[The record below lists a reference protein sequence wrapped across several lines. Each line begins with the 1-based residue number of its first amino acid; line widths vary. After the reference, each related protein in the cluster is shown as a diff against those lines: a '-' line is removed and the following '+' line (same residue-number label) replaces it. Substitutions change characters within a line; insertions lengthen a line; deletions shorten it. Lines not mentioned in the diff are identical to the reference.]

1 MTETRAGALARA
13 HALFDSGAFRARLER
28 LVAIPSTA
36 QEEKH
41 RPDLDRYLAQEIVP
55 WLDRL
60 GFEVGVY
67 DNPEPDFGPILVA
80 RRHEGDH
87 LPTVLGY
94 GHGDTVR
101 GLDEQWSDGLK
112 PWEVTVRGERWYG
125 RGTADNK
132 GQHAINL
139 AALEAVMAERGGRLG
154 FNYTFLLEMTEERG
168 SRGLKEFIAANTG
181 LLAADVLIASD
192 GPRHAPPVPNLTLGS
207 RGGYHFELVVDLR
220 PGGVHS
226 GHWGGL
232 IPDPA
237 TILSHALATIV
248 SPTGQILVRDWVPQS
263 IPNSVRA
270 ALAGCELE
278 GGPGAPEIPPGWGEP
293 GLSAAEKVFAWT
305 GFIVLSML
313 VGKPDFPVNA
323 VAPRAIA
330 HCQIRHTVDI
340 DPKGIVPALRRHLD
354 ERGFGMV
361 EVRDLPQRS
370 RPASRTDPDNPWVG
384 WAHASMERTAGRK
397 VQIIPNLS
405 GGLPS
410 DLFLDILGTPTLWVP
425 HSYNGCKQH
434 GPDEHLLAPLVREG
448 LALMAGLWWDL
459 GEPGTPA
466 PKAKPKPK
474 G

>member
-1 MTETRAGALARA
+1 MSGTRAGALARA
-13 HALFDSGAFRARLER
+13 HTLFDIGDFRARLAE
-28 LVAIPSTA
+28 LVEIPSTA
-36 QEEKH
+36 QEEAH
-41 RPDLDRYLAQEIVP
+41 WPDLDRYLATAIRP
-55 WLDRL
+55 WLERM
-60 GFEVGVY
+60 GFAVEVHP
-67 DNPEPDFGPILVA
+67 NPAAEFGPILVA
-80 RRHEGDH
+80 RRHEGDQ

-101 GLDEQWSDGLK
+101 GLDDQWSDNLK
-112 PWEVTVRGERWYG
+112 PWQVEVRGERWYG

-139 AALEAVMAERGGRLG
+139 AALEAVLAERGRLG

-168 SRGLKEFIAANTG
+168 SRGLKEFVAANRD
-181 LLAADVLIASD
+181 LLAADVLIGSD

-207 RGGYHFELVVDLR
+207 RGGLHFELEVDLR

-226 GHWGGL
+226 GHWGGI

-237 TILSHALATIV
+237 TILAHALATIV
-248 SPTGQILVRDWVPQS
+248 SPTGRIMVREWVPQS

-278 GGPGAPEIPPGWGEP
+278 GGPGAPEIDPDWGEP
-293 GLSAAEKVFAWT
+293 GLTAAEKVFAWT
-305 GFIVLSML
+305 GFIVLAM
-313 VGKPDFPVNA
+313 VAGKPDYPVNA
-323 VAPRAIA
+323 VAPRASA

-340 DPKGIVPALRRHLD
+340 DTSKVLPALRRHLD
-354 ERGFGMV
+354 AHGFPMVKIVDHAARG
-361 EVRDLPQRS
+361 

-384 WAHASMERTAGRK
+384 FAHASMERTAGRR

-410 DLFLDILGTPTLWVP
+410 DVFLDILGTPTLWVP

-448 LALMAGLWWDL
+448 LALMAGIWWDL
-459 GEPGTPA
+459 GEGAGVPA
-466 PKAKPKPK
+466 AKAKPKR
-474 G
+474 